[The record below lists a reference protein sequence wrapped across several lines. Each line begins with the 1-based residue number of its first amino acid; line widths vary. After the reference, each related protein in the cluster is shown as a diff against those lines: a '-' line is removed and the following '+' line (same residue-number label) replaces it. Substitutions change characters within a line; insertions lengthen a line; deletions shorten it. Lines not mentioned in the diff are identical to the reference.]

1 MVNEAS
7 AHVLAG
13 DGREIVK
20 LALAAV
26 GYAEKGLFSSL
37 LASTFGDRFGRMR
50 KKV

>member
-1 MVNEAS
+1 MRHPRMCLQAMAVKF
-7 AHVLAG
+7 
-13 DGREIVK
+13 VK